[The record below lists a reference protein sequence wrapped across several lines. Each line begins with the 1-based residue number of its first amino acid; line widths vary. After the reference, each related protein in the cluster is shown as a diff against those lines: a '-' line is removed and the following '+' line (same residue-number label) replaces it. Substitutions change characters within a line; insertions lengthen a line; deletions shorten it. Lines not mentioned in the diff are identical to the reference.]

1 MIKKGDFIR
10 ISYTAR
16 LEDGTVID
24 STDESIAKEHGV
36 YEEGARYG
44 DIVVVVGEGHV
55 LKGLDEDLEGKEVG
69 YSGSVEVPPEKA
81 FGEYDEDS
89 KEVIS
94 ITKFNEKPMPGQR
107 VRIGEKTGIV
117 EKVIGRR
124 AIVDFNHP
132 LAGKKIIFDYEIKEL
147 IEDPKEKIKYLFLI
161 YTGKELAPK
170 IRGERVTVEIPRDAS
185 FNQFFLL
192 GKYTVVDQIFKHLD
206 GVGEVVFTE
215 KYERPGKE
223 ENGAKQSKEGEKK
236 KKVERK
242 KRKVDKTEALE
253 EKDSKETSG

>member
-1 MIKKGDFIR
+1 MIKKGDFVR
-10 ISYTAR
+10 ISYTAK

-24 STDESIAKEHGV
+24 STDENIAREHGV

-55 LKGLDEDLEGKEVG
+55 LRGLDEDLEGKEVG
-69 YSGSVEVPPEKA
+69 YKGSVEVPPEKA
-81 FGEYDEDS
+81 FGEYDEDN

-147 IEDPKEKIKYLFLI
+147 IEDPKEKIRNLFLI
-161 YTGKELAPK
+161 YTGRELTPK
-170 IRGERVTVEIPRDAS
+170 IRGEKVTVEIPRDAS

-206 GVGEVVFTE
+206 GVSEVVFTE
-215 KYERPGKE
+215 KFVRPDKEKKE
-223 ENGAKQSKEGEKK
+223 EEKEKK
-236 KKVERK
+236 EDSGKKTKRRK
-242 KRKVDKTEALE
+242 KTS
-253 EKDSKETSG
+253 EKKEK

>member
-10 ISYTAR
+10 ISYIAK

-24 STDESIAKEHGV
+24 STDESVAREHGV

-55 LKGLDEDLEGKEVG
+55 LRGLDEDLEGKEVG
-69 YSGSVEVPPEKA
+69 YRGSVEVPPEKA
-81 FGEYDEDS
+81 FGEYDENN

-107 VRIGEKTGIV
+107 VKVGEKTGIV

-124 AIVDFNHP
+124 AVVDFNHP
-132 LAGKKIIFDYEIKEL
+132 LAGKKIIFDYEIKEM

-161 YTGKELAPK
+161 YTGRELVPK
-170 IRGERVTVEIPRDAS
+170 IRAGKVTVEVPRDAS

-192 GKYTVVDQIFKHLD
+192 GKYTVVDQIFKHMD
-206 GVGEVVFTE
+206 DVKEVVFTE
-215 KYERPGKE
+215 KFVRSGEEEKE
-223 ENGAKQSKEGEKK
+223 EKERSKGKKGKGKKKRGEKAG
-236 KKVERK
+236 E
-242 KRKVDKTEALE
+242 TEMKE
-253 EKDSKETSG
+253 ES